1 MVHREHFLFF
11 LVEGIE
17 CAIPLA
23 ATQAVVRMVQF
34 IPGWNCC
41 RGEIGVIN
49 VHGSPVPV
57 YSLRARFGYPERPPR
72 LTDVLIIARNGRER
86 AALWVDETSD
96 VRGNVVL
103 GNGQKQ
109 IAFPGAAV
117 TEGGTVIISDLGTF
131 LAEADA
137 ETLRAAV
144 HRSPG
149 AAGGGG

>member
-11 LVEGIE
+11 FVEGIE

-34 IPGWNCC
+34 IPGWDCHG
-41 RGEIGVIN
+41 GEVGAID

-57 YSLRARFGYPERPPR
+57 YSLRARFGSAERPPR
-72 LTDVLIIARNGRER
+72 LTDALIVVRHGRGR
-86 AALWVDETSD
+86 AALWVDETSG
-96 VRGNVVL
+96 VRGNVGL
-103 GNGQKQ
+103 GNGQEQ
-109 IAFPGAAV
+109 IAVPGAAV
-117 TEGGTVIISDLGTF
+117 TEGGTVIISDIGAF

-144 HRSPG
+144 RRSSG
-149 AAGGGG
+149 AAEGGR